1 MCVFGHTQWL
11 AHLGDVQD
19 IARLELSCQE
29 WNVRIPA
36 MPCRTVAK
44 GPQVGSIASRMPRRS
59 IQCNPVL
66 RIGSKEAV
74 TSATECCNV
83 LYRVAR
89 CTAAI
94 IVIPRP
100 RFQVDMLRV
109 DRRKPIPATVNRLQ
123 SAQRRVL
130 TREMPSQ
137 AAPQCSAEMQRRPL
151 DACAVRAECAVATTQ
166 CRAVLPCDTVKQFD
180 SALRRQGCQRSAAVG
195 RPQ

>member
-66 RIGSKEAV
+66 RIRSKEAV
-74 TSATECCNV
+74 TSATESCNV

-94 IVIPRP
+94 IVIYLGHVSKSTCSVLTGESPYLP
-100 RFQVDMLRV
+100 
-109 DRRKPIPATVNRLQ
+109 Q
-123 SAQRRVL
+123 STDCNAHSTRRVL

-180 SALRRQGCQRSAAVG
+180 SALLCSVSSAECCG
-195 RPQ
+195 R